1 MIKMFLFR
9 LTRIGEFP
17 QTLDGALH
25 SFPSGGNFSISISF
39 KIWPFICS
47 GLVQFSMGSSVIL
60 SNRSR
65 KEASSSLYLN
75 GDASHPQSHRLP
87 DIFKIRNLGRNHSPW
102 RIVKLFADKSR
113 ISRLFMSFKPIV
125 IYAIPRQGWN

>member
-25 SFPSGGNFSISISF
+25 SFPADGNFSISISF

-47 GLVQFSMGSSVIL
+47 GLVQFNIGSSVIF

-65 KEASSSLYLN
+65 KVESSSLYLN
-75 GDASHPQSHRLP
+75 GDASQPQSHRLP
-87 DIFKIRNLGRNHSPW
+87 EIFKILNLGRNHSPW

-113 ISRLFMSFKPIV
+113 ISRLFMPFKPIA
-125 IYAIPRQGWN
+125 IYSIPCQELS